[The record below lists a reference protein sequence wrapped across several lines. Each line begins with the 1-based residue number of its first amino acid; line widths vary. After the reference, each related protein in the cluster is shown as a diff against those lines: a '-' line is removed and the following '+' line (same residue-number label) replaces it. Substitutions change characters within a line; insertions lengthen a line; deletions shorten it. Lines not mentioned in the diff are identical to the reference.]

1 MKSTFARFHPK
12 EIALSCVVLG
22 LIFASGCASQK
33 EPPVLTSSDEQMGRL
48 AQQART
54 LFDMQRPAQAAPLYE
69 AALGRARALDDDTA
83 IARLAYNLGACRLQ
97 SGDAPGAAA
106 GFEEAIHAARAAGLP
121 EEESQLLLGYALLQ
135 QGKTDRVLTLC
146 GKAIEA
152 AEIGTESGMRM
163 RFQLLRAEAYLRSDR
178 IDLAEENLQ
187 GTLQQLTPESPPAVR
202 AQAKRIE
209 GTILSKRGRPSESA
223 KVFLREAGLWSL
235 ANRPIDVTDALI
247 RAADEQQR
255 AEEISAEAESRY
267 RAARALLSLERYA
280 EASAQLDR
288 LEHLPK
294 NKWPESLTTLV
305 PLLRREIDQH
315 LLAPTDRENV
325 ES

>member
-1 MKSTFARFHPK
+1 MNSTPARFHRK
-12 EIALSCVVLG
+12 EIALSCLVLG

-33 EPPVLTSSDEQMGRL
+33 EPPVLTSSDPQMGRL

-69 AALGRARALDDDTA
+69 AALGRARALDDDAA
-83 IARLAYNLGACRLQ
+83 IARLAYNLGACRLE
-97 SGDAPGAAA
+97 SSDAPGAAA
-106 GFEEAIHAARAAGLP
+106 AFEEAIHAARAAGLP

-135 QGKTDRVLTLC
+135 QGKTDQALILC
-146 GKAIEA
+146 STAIKAIEDR
-152 AEIGTESGMRM
+152 AEPGMRM

-187 GTLQQLTPESPPAVR
+187 GTVQQLTPESPPAIQ
-202 AQAKRIE
+202 AQTKRIE
-209 GTILSKRGRPSESA
+209 GTILSRQRRSSESA
-223 KVFLREAGLWSL
+223 KLFLREARFWSL

-247 RAADEQQR
+247 RAADEQQK
-255 AEEISAEAESRY
+255 AKNISAEAESRY
-267 RAARALLSLERYA
+267 RAARALLSLERDA

-294 NKWPESLTTLV
+294 DEWPESLATLV
-305 PLLRREIDQH
+305 PLLRQKIDPQ
-315 LLAPTDRENV
+315 
-325 ES
+325 

>member
-1 MKSTFARFHPK
+1 MKSTSARFRFK
-12 EIALSCVVLG
+12 EITLSCLVLG
-22 LIFASGCASQK
+22 LIFASGCASPK
-33 EPPVLTSSDEQMGRL
+33 EPPVLTSTDEQMGRL

-83 IARLAYNLGACRLQ
+83 IARLAYNLGACRLE

-106 GFEEAIHAARAAGLP
+106 AFEEAIHAARAVGLP
-121 EEESQLLLGYALLQ
+121 ADESQLLLGYALLQ

-146 GKAIEA
+146 GKAIRATEDEA
-152 AEIGTESGMRM
+152 ESGMRL
-163 RFQLLRAEAYLRSDR
+163 RFQLLRAEAYLRSDK

-187 GTLQQLTPESPPAVR
+187 NTIQQLAPESPPAVR
-202 AQAKRIE
+202 ARAKRIE
-209 GTILSKRGRPSESA
+209 GTILSRRGRPSESA
-223 KVFLREAGLWSL
+223 NVFLREAGLWSL
-235 ANRPIDVTDALI
+235 ANRPIDVTDALV

-267 RAARALLSLERYA
+267 RAARALLSLERYD

-288 LEHLPK
+288 LEHLPQ

-305 PLLRREIDQH
+305 PLLRREVDQH
-315 LLAPTDRENV
+315 LLAPTDPKNTQ
-325 ES
+325 S